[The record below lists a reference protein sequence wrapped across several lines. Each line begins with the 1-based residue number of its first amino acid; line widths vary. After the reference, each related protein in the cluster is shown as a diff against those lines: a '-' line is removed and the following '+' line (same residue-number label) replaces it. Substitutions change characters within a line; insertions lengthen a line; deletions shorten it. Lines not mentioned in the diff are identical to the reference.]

1 MNHTSQGCD
10 RKRIRALV
18 ATLIP
23 AINSCKP
30 RMTTGERRL
39 GERLEAKLEDDYLL
53 WYDVAIGEQGSH
65 PDFMVLHPR
74 RGILILEV
82 KDWKL
87 ETIQSMD
94 RVSATLLL
102 SNGIKRVLNPFEQA
116 RVYAHAVVKQLERD
130 PALISET
137 THPHTGKLRFPWS
150 YGVVLSNITRT
161 QFEQTD
167 LGEVLP
173 PHRVICKDEMTEN
186 CSAEA
191 FQEQLWGMF
200 PWSFGGVLTLPQI
213 DRIRWNL
220 FPEIR
225 LPAQAGLFE
234 QDDGF
239 ASGTDVSATS
249 AQALPDIIRIMD
261 LQQEQL
267 ARSLGDGHR
276 VIHGVAGSGKTMI
289 LGYRCLH
296 LAKVLS
302 KPILVLCYNV
312 VLASRLQQFATAK
325 GIADKVCVNNFH
337 AWCVEQLKTYHVD
350 KPTSKGEQFFKDMV
364 QAVIEGVSRGQIP
377 AGQYGAVLID
387 EGHDFE
393 PEWFKLVVQM
403 VSPDTNSL
411 LVLYD
416 DAQSLYGTRRGRLS
430 FKSLGVQAQGRTTIL
445 KLNYRNTAEVLQ
457 VAYAFARDVMS
468 PEEADDDSVPLIAP
482 ESAQRHGPPPLLL
495 ELPSF
500 KAEVEAILQRFQAL
514 HAEGY
519 AWGDMAV
526 LYRNK
531 FMGEAVDAAFRN
543 AGIPVSWL
551 NRDSSSRRKKGE
563 DAVCVVT
570 LHSSKGLEFPVVALP
585 GIGYLPRASDDVGDE
600 ARLMYVGM
608 TRAMDHLVMTCH
620 QTSPFVERLREL
632 PGLRCDVVD

>member
-1 MNHTSQGCD
+1 M
-10 RKRIRALV
+10 

-23 AINSCKP
+23 AFNSCKP

-39 GERLEAKLEDDYLL
+39 AERLEAKLEDDYLL
-53 WYDVAIGEQGSH
+53 WYDVAVGPSGSH
-65 PDFMVLHPR
+65 PDFLILHPR
-74 RGILILEV
+74 RGILVLEV

-87 ETIQSMD
+87 ENLQSLD
-94 RVSATLLL
+94 KLSAMLVTPTGL
-102 SNGIKRVLNPFEQA
+102 KRTTNPFEQA
-116 RVYAHAVVKQLERD
+116 RVYAHAVVKLLEKD
-130 PALISET
+130 PALVSEQS
-137 THPHTGKLRFPWS
+137 HPHTGKLRFPWS
-150 YGVVLSNITRT
+150 YGVVLSNITRA
-161 QFEQTD
+161 QFQQTD

-173 PHRVICKDEMTEN
+173 PQRVICKDEMTEAV
-186 CSAEA
+186 SAED
-191 FQEQLWGMF
+191 FQQRLWDMF

-213 DRIRWNL
+213 DRIRWHL

-234 QDDGF
+234 QADVFDSDDSSSD
-239 ASGTDVSATS
+239 ASTAATP
-249 AQALPDIIRIMD
+249 AQALPDLMRIMD

-302 KPILVLCYNV
+302 QPILVLCYNV
-312 VLASRLQQFATAK
+312 VLATRLQCFVAAK
-325 GIADKVCVNNFH
+325 GIADKVCVANFH
-337 AWCVEQLKTYHVD
+337 AWCAEQLKTYHID
-350 KPTSKGEQFFKDMV
+350 KPVTKGDQFFKDMV
-364 QAVIEGVSRGQIP
+364 QAVIDGVERGQIP

-393 PEWFKLVVQM
+393 PAWFKLVVQM
-403 VSPDTNSL
+403 VSPETNAL

-430 FKSLGVQAQGRTTIL
+430 FKSLGIQAQGRTTIL

-457 VAYAFARDVMS
+457 VAHAFAKDVMN

-500 KAEVEAILQRFQAL
+500 NAEVTAILERFRALQAQ
-514 HAEGY
+514 GY

-526 LYRNK
+526 VYRHK
-531 FMGEAVDAAFRN
+531 WMGEKVDQLFRV
-543 AGIPVSWL
+543 AGIPASWL
-551 NRDSSSRRKKGE
+551 NRDGASRKRLGE
-563 DAVCVVT
+563 DAVSIVT
-570 LHSSKGLEFPVVALP
+570 LHSSKGLEFPVVAIP
-585 GIGYLPRASDDVGDE
+585 GVGYLPNATESVSDE

-608 TRAMDHLVMTCH
+608 TRAMEHLVMTCH
-620 QTSPFVERLREL
+620 QPSPFADR
-632 PGLRCDVVD
+632 